1 MSMMDL
7 QWVMAVVLG
16 LGLLFGA
23 GMVLSLQARE
33 SRKCRERRRQGIALG
48 GQLKQLQMD
57 LQQHRGMINALLSGD
72 RSFAAK
78 VRQKQDSID
87 RDMGTL
93 DAVSRHSPLTARRWE
108 AVRSQWDD
116 LRANAAALAAEDSFA
131 RHSLLIR
138 EILRCMGDVAER
150 TQLGGMHPLDP
161 TLVSVLWSEL
171 PAAAECI
178 GQARGMGASV
188 AAKGYCSSDSRIKLG
203 FLEERIRETMSKV
216 STDLGHTHQQLA
228 TGMSQRW
235 QEASAVVGNFLNLL
249 ESSLLNAEHP
259 ALDAEHYF
267 ATATQALAAVFQVF
281 DQTTAELERAA
292 LR

>member
-7 QWVMAVVLG
+7 QLAMAVVLG
-16 LGLLFGA
+16 LGLLCGA
-23 GMVLSLQARE
+23 GMVLALQLRE
-33 SRKCRERRRQGIALG
+33 SRKCRERRRLGVALG
-48 GQLKQLQMD
+48 GQLKQLLTD

-108 AVRSQWDD
+108 AVRTQWDN
-116 LRANAAALAAEDSFA
+116 LRTHAATLPAEDSFD
-131 RHSLLIR
+131 RHSRLIR

-178 GQARGMGASV
+178 GQARGIGASV

-203 FLEERIRETMSKV
+203 FLEERIRETMALV
-216 STDLGHTHQQLA
+216 SADLGHAQQQLA
-228 TGMSQRW
+228 ADMAQRW
-235 QEASAVVGNFLNLL
+235 QETSAVVGHFLDLL